1 MFSIKSIVL
10 LGNLIDKNPEMCGT
24 LFGIFLCCHYII
36 NGNAIMSLI
45 SITIIKV
52 FVSSLANVAT
62 LILLEIPIKSITFGY
77 VSKFHVIY

>member
-36 NGNAIMSLI
+36 NGNAIISLI
-45 SITIIKV
+45 SIIKV
-52 FVSSLANVAT
+52 FVSSLAIVTT
-62 LILLEIPIKSITFGY
+62 LILLEIPIKGLCHGSPVYF
-77 VSKFHVIY
+77 V